1 VKIFNQILRQV
12 LESPEDKELMEKELT
27 VYFGHII
34 RDYEEEYRDEFISR
48 IRGLWEEL
56 TEGAV
61 RYDPEYVLVGYT
73 LMFDDGDCFTAAP
86 MFRVRDVLSM
96 DDIGPW
102 DRITFGSAKTGAQGL
117 IDFYEMDDNAVIA
130 ALSCVHRIP
139 RALSRSM
146 GDPAGTL
153 GCFAQPGISVPD
165 FVSRVL
171 SDCMHLELEPGELCE
186 MPIDYTPDGEIP
198 MPNLRAGNYD
208 YLKENAMDEYSI
220 VLRRTQLYSYLDLY
234 QSLKN
239 ARDALK
245 EEFLPKGRNNVL
257 L

>member
-1 VKIFNQILRQV
+1 MKIFNQVFRQV
-12 LESPEDKELMEKELT
+12 LESPEDRELMEQELGDF
-27 VYFGHII
+27 FG
-34 RDYEEEYRDEFISR
+34 DVVSTYEENYRDELITR
-48 IRGLWEEL
+48 IRSLWEEL
-56 TEGAV
+56 TEGRV
-61 RYDPEYVLVGYT
+61 RFDPEYMLVGYT
-73 LMFDDGDCFTAAP
+73 LVLDDGEIVPAVP

-96 DDIGPW
+96 DDIRPW
-102 DRITFGSAKTGAQGL
+102 DRITFDSAKAGEQGL
-117 IDFYEMDDNAVIA
+117 IAFKEMDDNAVIA

-139 RALSRSM
+139 QALSRSM

-153 GCFAQPGISVPD
+153 GCYAQPGIALPV

-171 SDCMHLELEPGELCE
+171 CDCMSLELEAGEVCE

-198 MPNLRAGNYD
+198 MPNLRARDYD
-208 YLKENAMDEYSI
+208 YLDDNAMDEYSI
-220 VLRRTQLYSYLDLY
+220 ELRRTQLYSYLNLY
-234 QSLKN
+234 QSLKE